1 MNPEH
6 TTAVAN
12 RSAAPTSNIA
22 VRDLISICTS
32 LIGLLEQETT
42 LLQEMQAGQINS
54 LQDQKTTLALT
65 YQQQIRELAGDP
77 QCFRAVEP
85 VLRDELR
92 SALEAVNTA
101 SVDNERAIRAARTA
115 NEKVIQAVVDAV
127 AVNDSESATYGR
139 DGSLN
144 LTDGAAGRPPAAV
157 SINQQL

>member
-1 MNPEH
+1 MNPEN
-6 TTAVAN
+6 TATALN
-12 RSAAPTSNIA
+12 EIASPTSNVA

-42 LLQEMQAGQINS
+42 LLREMQAGEINS
-54 LQDQKTTLALT
+54 LQDQKSTLALT
-65 YQQQIRELAGDP
+65 YQQQIRDLAGDP

-101 SVDNERAIRAARTA
+101 TVDNERALRAARTA

-144 LTDGAAGRPPAAV
+144 LADGATGAPPAAI